1 MNEKEK
7 RKLYGQC
14 LDKWGPNSQIDMC
27 IEEMSELIQAL
38 CKAKRYEKPDNW
50 LAQVYEEIAD
60 VTIMLE
66 QVTSIFDGDEVVPT
80 VIKRKLKRLVEMVQ
94 K

>member
-1 MNEKEK
+1 MNEKER

-38 CKAKRYEKPDNW
+38 CKAKRYKKPDKW

-66 QVTSIFDGDEVVPT
+66 QVISIFDGEEVVPM
-80 VIKRKLKRLVEMVQ
+80 VVKRKLKRLSEMVQ
-94 K
+94 R

>member
-1 MNEKEK
+1 MNEKER

-14 LDKWGPNSQIDMC
+14 LDKWGPNSQIDLC

-38 CKAKRYEKPDNW
+38 CKAKHYEKPDDW
-50 LAQVYEEIAD
+50 LTQVYEEIAD

-66 QVTSIFDGDEVVPT
+66 QVTSIFDGDEVVPIVT
-80 VIKRKLKRLVEMVQ
+80 KRKLKRLVERVQ